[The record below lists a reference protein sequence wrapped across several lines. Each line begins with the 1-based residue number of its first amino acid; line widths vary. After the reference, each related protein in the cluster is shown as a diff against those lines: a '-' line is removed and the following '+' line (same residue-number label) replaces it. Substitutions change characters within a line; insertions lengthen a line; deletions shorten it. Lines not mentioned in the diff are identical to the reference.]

1 MEDLKEKKKI
11 PAFLSRIRAEWPG
24 KIERFEFKTATVIY
38 VYLKEGIS
46 SLDFSESLSMKMDR
60 LVDFSI
66 PLILYHVESD
76 GFRLRSQPVNWYS
89 SLEVRR

>member
-1 MEDLKEKKKI
+1 MKN
-11 PAFLSRIRAEWPG
+11 EWPG

-46 SLDFSESLSMKMDR
+46 SLDFSEKLSTKLEQ
-60 LVDFSI
+60 LVDFTV

-89 SLEVRR
+89 AIAE

>member
-1 MEDLKEKKKI
+1 MENLKEEKKI
-11 PAFLSRIRAEWPG
+11 SAFLNRIRKEWPG

-38 VYLKEGIS
+38 VYLKDGIS
-46 SLDFSESLSMKMDR
+46 SLDFSEKLSMKMEQ

-76 GFRLRSQPVNWYS
+76 GLRLRSQPVNWYS
-89 SLEVRR
+89 TLNSR

>member
-1 MEDLKEKKKI
+1 MENLKEEKKVS
-11 PAFLSRIRAEWPG
+11 AFLNRIRKQWPG

-46 SLDFSESLSMKMDR
+46 SLDFAEKLSLKMEQ

-89 SLEVRR
+89 TLRA